1 MAVTAAPPSSQPT
14 ALDRRFRLTE
24 RRTTVRTEALGGLS
38 TFLTMSYI
46 LFVNPAIL
54 AAADVPATGVAVA
67 TALAAAITSAAMGL
81 FANLPFALAPGLG
94 INAVVAFDIVVAQGH
109 PWQVAMACIVIEGVI
124 ALVLVLAGLR
134 ETVVNAVPDSLK
146 LAIGVGIGLFI
157 TLVGLRQA
165 GIVVNDPAT
174 GIALGD
180 LSNGPP
186 LIALAGILVAA
197 ALIVR
202 GVRGALIAGIAVS
215 TVAGL
220 VFGVL
225 DWPGKIAEWPGAAG
239 FATIGD
245 ALDPTYLGDALT
257 VALIP
262 TIFALFM
269 TDFFDT
275 IGTAMAVGTAGGLVD
290 RAGRLPGLKRLLVVD
305 SASAALGGAMGTS
318 SVTTYV
324 ESGAG
329 VSEGARTGFASL
341 VTAGLFLLAIPFVP
355 LMSLA
360 GQQVPYADKTFISPA
375 VAPALVLV
383 GYLMIRLVAH
393 IDWSDPV
400 HALPAFL
407 VIVGVPM
414 TFSISAGIGFGIV
427 GYGLVMAVTGRARQV
442 HPVMWLLVAMFVVFF
457 ADDWLSAHVF

>member
-14 ALDRRFRLTE
+14 ALDRRFRFTE
-24 RRTTVRTEALGGLS
+24 RRTTLRTEALGGLS

-54 AAADVPATGVAVA
+54 AAAEVPATGVAVA
-67 TALAAAITSAAMGL
+67 TALAAAIATAAMGL

-94 INAVVAFDIVVAQGH
+94 INAVVAFDIVLAQGH

-134 ETVVNAVPDSLK
+134 EAVVNAVPDSLK

-157 TLVGLRQA
+157 TLVGLRQG

-180 LSNGPP
+180 LSAGPP
-186 LIALAGILVAA
+186 LIALAGIFVAA
-197 ALIVR
+197 ALSCAACAARCSR
-202 GVRGALIAGIAVS
+202 GSPSRPSRASSSACS
-215 TVAGL
+215 TGRARSPSG
-220 VFGVL
+220 
-225 DWPGKIAEWPGAAG
+225 PAAAG
-239 FATIGD
+239 SRRSATRSTRRTS
-245 ALDPTYLGDALT
+245 ATRSR

-305 SASAALGGAMGTS
+305 SARPRWAARW
-318 SVTTYV
+318 
-324 ESGAG
+324 
-329 VSEGARTGFASL
+329 AR
-341 VTAGLFLLAIPFVP
+341 
-355 LMSLA
+355 
-360 GQQVPYADKTFISPA
+360 
-375 VAPALVLV
+375 
-383 GYLMIRLVAH
+383 R
-393 IDWSDPV
+393 
-400 HALPAFL
+400 
-407 VIVGVPM
+407 
-414 TFSISAGIGFGIV
+414 
-427 GYGLVMAVTGRARQV
+427 R
-442 HPVMWLLVAMFVVFF
+442 
-457 ADDWLSAHVF
+457 